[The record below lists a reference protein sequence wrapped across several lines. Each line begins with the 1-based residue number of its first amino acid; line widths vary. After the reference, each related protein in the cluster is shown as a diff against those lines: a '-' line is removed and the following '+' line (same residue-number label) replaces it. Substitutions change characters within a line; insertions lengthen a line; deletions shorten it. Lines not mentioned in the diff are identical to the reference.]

1 MLETQIQ
8 DLNAE
13 TATMDVSGYILF
25 ILLSFLFVQGER
37 NLFVINFAFVFKK
50 MLNLQVS
57 SPVVFFCPY
66 F

>member
-1 MLETQIQ
+1 MLETKIQ

-25 ILLSFLFVQGER
+25 ILLSFLFMQGER

-57 SPVVFFCPY
+57 SPGVFFCPY